1 MNLDDIISN
10 GKEIILQSLAQGYKK
25 YEKLKEIGD
34 ISGYEIIEKEFLNK
48 YEKLY
53 LTFFDEKAIAEF
65 ENNYKEIEKILEDIR
80 EKNGFTKEYISSQ
93 KKLREELKS
102 ESGSE
107 VVKNFYE
114 YQLKEL
120 KNKKAKLLIEADKIL
135 EKEFEV
141 NEKLSNSIQQE
152 EQMEIIYELHPLREK
167 FRELD
172 NKLVDLEEK
181 IINLEGKIQKKWY
194 YEIYGTA
201 KKEELLKSYN
211 NFFKRGSK

>member
-1 MNLDDIISN
+1 
-10 GKEIILQSLAQGYKK
+10 
-25 YEKLKEIGD
+25 
-34 ISGYEIIEKEFLNK
+34 
-48 YEKLY
+48 
-53 LTFFDEKAIAEF
+53 
-65 ENNYKEIEKILEDIR
+65 
-80 EKNGFTKEYISSQ
+80 
-93 KKLREELKS
+93 
-102 ESGSE
+102 
-107 VVKNFYE
+107 

-172 NKLVDLEEK
+172 NKLVELEEK

-211 NFFKRGSK
+211 NFFQKGE